1 MSYVDRVRP
10 LLTDE
15 AKSTFRKIWEDIL
28 DLPEVADKVYQSGK
42 QWGTNF
48 NRALVANILYHLRT
62 RKIYKDV
69 YHDDINGA
77 ALAYAL
83 EQNKEHSVK
92 HSLRED
98 PPKDVRDAIDAMLAK
113 KYWRLLKL
121 KFHRLA
127 PLLLVAIHKRRKMK
141 KPAPLTVEDKHGTV
155 IYQIQ
160 NMVVNINAET
170 VEQLN
175 TNPQQVVNVIKEQ
188 VKAEIEKLQA

>member
-1 MSYVDRVRP
+1 MDTEKNSKTMISIEGNPGMGNTFIHIDTAYNVNPNATEVNNTFIIGSNEEAKRAMKEAVGIKSTSQPDNTGVRDEIMSYVDRVRP

-15 AKSTFRKIWEDIL
+15 AKSTFQKMWEDIL

-48 NRALVANILYHLRT
+48 NRALVANILYHLRI

-92 HSLRED
+92 HALRED

-113 KYWRLLKL
+113 KY
-121 KFHRLA
+121 
-127 PLLLVAIHKRRKMK
+127 
-141 KPAPLTVEDKHGTV
+141 
-155 IYQIQ
+155 
-160 NMVVNINAET
+160 
-170 VEQLN
+170 
-175 TNPQQVVNVIKEQ
+175 
-188 VKAEIEKLQA
+188 